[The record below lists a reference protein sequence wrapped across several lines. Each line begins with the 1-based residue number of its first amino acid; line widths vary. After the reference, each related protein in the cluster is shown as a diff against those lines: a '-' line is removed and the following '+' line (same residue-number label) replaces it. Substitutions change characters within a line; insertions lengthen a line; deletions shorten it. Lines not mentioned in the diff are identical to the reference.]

1 MGNKN
6 QKEYE
11 ILSLEKNIRK
21 DRAKGITTVVLSTVL
36 ASALY
41 GTSIKEGCN
50 QNYYESVVTFLGSLC
65 ILFGGSTKAVQYGT
79 RAEENKQQ
87 LKKIMQ

>member
-1 MGNKN
+1 MENKN

-21 DRAKGITTVVLSTVL
+21 DRAKGIATVILSTLL
-36 ASALY
+36 ASALF

-50 QNYYESVVTFLGSLC
+50 QNYYESIVTFFGSLG

-87 LKKIMQ
+87 LKKLTQ